1 MYKYEFLDE
10 VCAENTAGGQKLA
23 IRSVEMRLDLQRL
36 IALSPLRLIEP
47 THRHIALNPLSA
59 VSFLL

>member
-1 MYKYEFLDE
+1 MYQYEFLDE

-23 IRSVEMRLDLQRL
+23 MRSVEMRLDLQRL
-36 IALSPLRLIEP
+36 IASSPLIEP